1 LAETGPFSAIGG
13 EVVLRRLLED
23 TIADAVKRAR
33 ADMPSGEAA
42 KYFAECG
49 DEIPE
54 ARRRVLPATRMCVVC
69 QSARDANR
77 TKVGINRRGSQDSQL
92 R

>member
-1 LAETGPFSAIGG
+1 MAETGPFPDIRG

-33 ADMPSGEAA
+33 VDMPSGEAA
-42 KYFAECG
+42 KYCAECG

-54 ARRRVLPATRMCVVC
+54 ARRRVLPATRICVVC
-69 QSARDANR
+69 QSARDADR
-77 TKVGINRRGSQDSQL
+77 TNVGINRHGSKYSQL